1 MSTTPTTPNIENEK
15 SELKRVLRM
24 RDLIAFAIM
33 TMVPIAPMGIY
44 GIVATVSHGH
54 VPLAYAIAA
63 AAMFFTAWSYGQFA
77 WRYPEAG
84 SAYAYVRETLG
95 PHIGFLAG
103 WTILL
108 DYILIPALVILVS
121 ALWLQEL
128 TGLSMIVFA
137 LAFIL
142 FATIMNLLGIEMT
155 AKSSMALF
163 IFETLVLLLFVGV
176 AAYHV
181 WVDPNLSFTL
191 KPFYNP
197 DEFDWGLVL
206 AGTSIAVLSFLGFDI
221 MTTLAEETI
230 QARRVVSRAVI
241 LVIPIIAL
249 FFITQTYLGA
259 VVEPGYNFENPDVA
273 FYYIAEK
280 AGGKTIQMLCLLGTV
295 LAWGV
300 GDTLAA
306 QAGIARILYSMGRQ
320 GHIPKVFAKVHP
332 KYKTPFVSTIFVAII
347 TAPLLVLLSLK
358 DISSLVN
365 FGALTTFLLM
375 HLALIYRF
383 VKVEKKKLHVA
394 MPLTGLLI
402 TGAVWYGLDTLA
414 KELGLAW
421 ILIGIVYLA
430 YITRGFKVKTILPV

>member
-1 MSTTPTTPNIENEK
+1 MSQEGTVGNEEVK
-15 SELKRVLRM
+15 TELKRVLRM

-44 GIVATVSHGH
+44 GIVAQLSHGH
-54 VPLAYAIAA
+54 APLAYAIGAV
-63 AAMFFTAWSYGQFA
+63 AMFFTAWTYGQFV

-95 PHIGFLAG
+95 PHIGFIAG

-108 DYILIPALVILVS
+108 DYVLVPALVILVS

-128 TGLSMIVFA
+128 TGISMVIFA
-137 LAFIL
+137 LLFIL
-142 FATIMNLLGIEMT
+142 FATVMNLLGVEMT
-155 AKSSMALF
+155 ARSSMALF
-163 IFETLVLLLFVGV
+163 IFETFVLVVFVAV
-176 AAYHV
+176 SAYHV

-197 DEFDWGLVL
+197 SDFSWSFII
-206 AGTSIAVLSFLGFDI
+206 AGTSVAVLSFLGFDI

-230 QARRVVSRAVI
+230 QARKVVSRAVI

-249 FFITQTYLGA
+249 FFIAQTYLAA

-280 AGGKTIQMLCLLGTV
+280 AGGKAVQMLCLLGTV

-332 KYKTPFVSTIFVAII
+332 KYKTPYVSTIFVALI
-347 TAPLLVLLSLK
+347 TAPLIVLLSLK
-358 DISSLVN
+358 DLSSLVN
-365 FGALTTFLLM
+365 FGALTTFLMM
-375 HLALIYRF
+375 HIALIYRF
-383 VKVEKKKLHVA
+383 VKIEKKHIYAV
-394 MPLTGLLI
+394 MPTIGFLV
-402 TGAVWYGLDTLA
+402 TGAVWYGLDIHA

-421 ILIGIVYLA
+421 IAVGILYLA
-430 YITRGFKVKTILPV
+430 YITRGFKVKTVLPV